1 MGRISLLL
9 CFSILFSCSNV
20 TSENGI
26 EIINKSIE
34 RHGGKEV
41 FRELQSVSFSKTTR
55 LYKEDGLLE
64 SETVQKQSF
73 QLQPDYLLKIKW
85 EQGSVIHE
93 IIYNGITTLKKTND
107 SIVENSIEV
116 EKATRTA
123 LAADYVFFQPFRLLD
138 KDARLSYKGI
148 QTINDSIE
156 TSVVGV
162 SYNDDIASSDAWKYY
177 FDTEFRL
184 VAASVAHDKRISLIE
199 NLDFQTYKG
208 VLFNK
213 HRKSYFVDSLLQKKY
228 LRAEYL
234 YNIIET
240 RQ

>member
-1 MGRISLLL
+1 M
-9 CFSILFSCSNV
+9 
-20 TSENGI
+20 
-26 EIINKSIE
+26 
-34 RHGGKEV
+34 
-41 FRELQSVSFSKTTR
+41 SFSKTTR

-85 EQGSVIHE
+85 EQGLVNHE
-93 IIYNGITTLKKTND
+93 IIYDGITTLKKEND
-107 SIVENSIEV
+107 SVIEDSIEV
-116 EKATRTA
+116 EKAARTA

-138 KDARLSYKGI
+138 KDTQLSYKGI

-162 SYNDDIASSDAWKYY
+162 SYNDDIASSDTWKYY
-177 FDTEFRL
+177 FDTEYRL

-208 VLFNK
+208 LLFNK

-228 LRAEYL
+228 LRAEYF